1 MSSNSEVNLTL
12 FKEASTEDVVWY
24 TQSLGF
30 NVKVL
35 NVLPLTSIDALFRK
49 TDSKAFTDGQVG
61 VKQPQM
67 VHFVPINSFNTTL

>member
-1 MSSNSEVNLTL
+1 MNSNSEVNLTL

-61 VKQPQM
+61 VKATSDGP
-67 VHFVPINSFNTTL
+67 FCPY